1 MNLKN
6 EKGIT
11 LLTLVVT
18 IVVMIILASIVVSSS
33 IGDNGLIIQTENSI
47 IKASIREVEEALDT
61 KLLLKEKEEIKT
73 GNLGNLT
80 IEDLVEDKIVESDE
94 SNISKQEVHYN
105 VYKIDIS
112 KLDIKGNYGKGT
124 DDTDVFKVEVELTGD
139 SGAETNNYK
148 VFYLNKKGNRIDN

>member
-1 MNLKN
+1 MNYKN

-33 IGDNGLIIQTENSI
+33 VGDNGLIIQTETSI

-61 KLLLKEKEEIKT
+61 KLLLTEKEAIKT
-73 GNLGNLT
+73 GDLGNLT
-80 IEDLVEDKIVESDE
+80 IEDLVEKGIVTKIPSQQGED
-94 SNISKQEVHYN
+94 SNIYR
-105 VYKIDIS
+105 IDIS

-124 DDTDVFKVEVELTGD
+124 TTDVFKVEVELKENNGD
-139 SGAETNNYK
+139 ETNNYK
-148 VFYLNKKGNRIDN
+148 VFYLNKDGERIDN